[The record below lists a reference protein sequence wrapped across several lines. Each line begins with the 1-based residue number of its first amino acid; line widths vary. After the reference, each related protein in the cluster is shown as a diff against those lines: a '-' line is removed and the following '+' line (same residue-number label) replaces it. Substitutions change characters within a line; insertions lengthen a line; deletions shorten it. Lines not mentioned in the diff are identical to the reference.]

1 MNTIFYKIDNRKEK
15 REEGR
20 KGGMEGRT
28 GTERKTRAFL
38 DDHITD
44 FGRLP
49 LD

>member
-1 MNTIFYKIDNRKEK
+1 MNVFFYKIDDRKEK
-15 REEGR
+15 RE
-20 KGGMEGRT
+20 GGT
-28 GTERKTRAFL
+28 GTEMKTRAFL